1 MARAGEAQQA
11 STAIAIVVAALLAL
25 SFPVAALATTDVSAK
40 FDDGFYDQVQKWI
53 AEAGAGG
60 ASGTS
65 GAPSERNVM
74 IAVGRVSADGR
85 NPDVVAAENKD
96 TVVRVLGELGARD
109 VVRAESLSFVTA
121 TVPLTRLAELA
132 VYGSVYRI
140 GDGEDLLRPSVGTA
154 RSTVDAEAADL
165 RLPGG
170 TALTGAGVN
179 VAILDSGIASSVLDP
194 SSMLVTQRQ
203 YCKNL
208 DGCRAPTAS
217 DVIPKTTD
225 TKSSHGTRVAG
236 IIAAPGRTGES
247 PFPAGIA
254 TGVKIFDMIVERL
267 ITEPDGVYFTSMANA
282 LDWAYTNGAHVANIS
297 YGRDGCKAGSVGS
310 LIIDEAVD
318 KGMVVVGAVGNGG
331 KADQSVP
338 APRPDRAYGSIEGP
352 HCSHNPIGVG
362 GVLDRY
368 DNGTQLATLQMYY
381 DSSRG
386 PTKSDIASLNGLLKP
401 DIAAPAEGITV
412 LKNPRDYTVDTEK
425 GTSFA
430 APQVAAS
437 DRKSYTFTVT
447 DTTKPVKVV
456 LAWLAHPKGSI
467 SSQAPTDTTTRH
479 LTGSQDDL
487 PELANLNLSVRQ
499 GTSTTQN
506 HVSSSA
512 RQSVEFAYFVP
523 TAGTYTVT
531 VSAAKMGE
539 RPEQAFAL
547 ASTHALTPTSTSTNT
562 APSTSARTV
571 TIDPSGPTA
580 VRLTGTDRQGD
591 TISFKATG
599 AARGTVSASEQLTP
613 TASRVVYVP
622 GTSFGTGDSITVT
635 PVQRGLGQ
643 AHGGRALGRRA
654 AGGAVLSCGA
664 VAPAP
669 HGAGRRGGRGDVGD
683 VDRLLCPREILHMPD
698 AGRGEPCCAHAQAYT
713 GLGNARA
720 RRVWLAHLGGRD
732 HAQRDRD
739 VGIRSRGHLSQVQ
752 GRPEGGSVRA
762 GRHKGGAPQKAG
774 GER

>member
-1 MARAGEAQQA
+1 
-11 STAIAIVVAALLAL
+11 
-25 SFPVAALATTDVSAK
+25 
-40 FDDGFYDQVQKWI
+40 
-53 AEAGAGG
+53 
-60 ASGTS
+60 
-65 GAPSERNVM
+65 
-74 IAVGRVSADGR
+74 
-85 NPDVVAAENKD
+85 
-96 TVVRVLGELGARD
+96 
-109 VVRAESLSFVTA
+109 
-121 TVPLTRLAELA
+121 
-132 VYGSVYRI
+132 
-140 GDGEDLLRPSVGTA
+140 
-154 RSTVDAEAADL
+154 
-165 RLPGG
+165 
-170 TALTGAGVN
+170 
-179 VAILDSGIASSVLDP
+179 
-194 SSMLVTQRQ
+194 
-203 YCKNL
+203 
-208 DGCRAPTAS
+208 
-217 DVIPKTTD
+217 
-225 TKSSHGTRVAG
+225 
-236 IIAAPGRTGES
+236 
-247 PFPAGIA
+247 
-254 TGVKIFDMIVERL
+254 
-267 ITEPDGVYFTSMANA
+267 MANA

-310 LIIDEAVD
+310 LIVDEAVD
-318 KGMVVVGAVGNGG
+318 KGMVVVGAVGNDG

-401 DIAAPAEGITV
+401 DIAAPAEGIAV

-430 APQVAAS
+430 APQVAAAAALLLEAKPSMTPVEVKAALLLGAKWQGTGKCTASMYEEADSSSYCSHARKLTSAAASDRDTTLLNHVGLGVLNVKDSIKYATTAGHVMGDHLASAS

-447 DTTKPVKVV
+447 DATKPVKAV

-467 SSQAPTDTTTRH
+467 SFQAPTDTTTRH

-512 RQSVEFAYFVP
+512 RQSVEFVYFVP

-547 ASTHALTPTSTSTNT
+547 ASTHALTPSSTNT
-562 APSTSARTV
+562 APSTAARTV

-591 TISFKATG
+591 AVSFKATG

-635 PVQRGLGQ
+635 PRLAPTARSSRSAWARPSTRWPCLGVASGRWSFPLLQRC
-643 AHGGRALGRRA
+643 RARSSRRRA
-654 AGGAVLSCGA
+654 PRRPGRCGRCRSA
-664 VAPAP
+664 TLPMRDPPYA
-669 HGAGRRGGRGDVGD
+669 RR
-683 VDRLLCPREILHMPD
+683 
-698 AGRGEPCCAHAQAYT
+698 
-713 GLGNARA
+713 RA
-720 RRVWLAHLGGRD
+720 RRALLRTRSSTHVTRERACPTGLARSP
-732 HAQRDRD
+732 R
-739 VGIRSRGHLSQVQ
+739 RSRSRTV
-752 GRPEGGSVRA
+752 GSRRRYPPTWTSFT
-762 GRHKGGAPQKAG
+762 GTGAT
-774 GER
+774 